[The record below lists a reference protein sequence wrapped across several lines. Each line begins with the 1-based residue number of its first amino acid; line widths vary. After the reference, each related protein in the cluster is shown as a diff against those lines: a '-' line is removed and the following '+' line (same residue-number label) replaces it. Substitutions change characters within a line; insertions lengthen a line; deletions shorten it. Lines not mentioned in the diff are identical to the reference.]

1 MNISDVT
8 EEFLISKDHLNTVWL
23 SDSWLSMRGMEH
35 DKEKLALYDKIAE
48 VKELVQSTGYLFKAD
63 AVEYFD

>member
-23 SDSWLSMRGMEH
+23 SDSWLSMRGMES
-35 DKEKLALYDKIAE
+35 DKDKLALYDKIAE
-48 VKELVQSTGYLFKAD
+48 VKALMQSKGYIFKAD
-63 AVEYFD
+63 CMEYFD

>member
-8 EEFLISKDHLNTVWL
+8 EELLLEKDHLNTVWL
-23 SDSWLSMRGMEH
+23 SDSWLSMRGMES

-48 VKELVQSTGYLFKAD
+48 VKDSLISKGYIFKAD
-63 AVEYFD
+63 SMEYFH